1 MLTVCLHYGSVQSA
15 RRLRAAH
22 TDPLQY
28 DAGKRKHPGFGGA
41 KDSDARDPL
50 TRARPGGL
58 YFGLAKQLSRR
69 LRRLQTQGA
78 RVVEREASV
87 GRSAPHAVHV
97 LPHAEFAM
105 ARVLE
110 PALDRVT
117 PDADAT
123 QLLVLTADTD
133 TAVAMAAIS
142 RSLSDRSV
150 APLVAITAAGRGA
163 RLLGSRVVPAVA
175 GTPSTLVAL
184 LRSSAVKLEGVR
196 TVIIAWADE
205 LLEAREGE
213 ALEVVL
219 AEIPKDAS
227 RIVVA
232 DHLTPDVDALIEHHL
247 RRASRLGLGPEESGT
262 ASLAIRYVSTTP
274 TSRHAAFRRLLDD
287 LDPPSVIVLASDSNA
302 VEEARAAVAS
312 LGFEGDA
319 SVRVEGAPIE
329 EQAALVVFYD
339 LPLSAGVVAKVEAT
353 APAQVVALVAPR
365 QVPALRR
372 LTTGAVEPLEV
383 SRAAVKARARDERVR
398 AAIRAELQGGFP
410 VREVLALE
418 PLLSEFDGLE
428 IAAAALRVLE
438 RQRSEENARRAEAE
452 RPVPRA
458 AERPAD
464 RGDERR
470 DARPKRTEAGRGA
483 GEFTRVF
490 MSIGERDGVRPGDLV
505 GAITGESGITSDRIG
520 KLDIRDG
527 HSVAEIASADAE
539 TVIEKMN
546 GLTVKGRR
554 ITARVDDR
562 PAPRPREGS
571 REGRRESGG
580 PRRSGP
586 GDARRGGFRDA
597 GRGSREGARFG
608 GDRSRDRGD
617 RGPRGFGRDRDGGE
631 RRPRRDDDKP
641 RGRGGFRDRS
651 DEGRVPRAARE
662 REEWSER
669 GERVRNARRP
679 RREDS

>member
-1 MLTVCLHYGSVQSA
+1 M
-15 RRLRAAH
+15 
-22 TDPLQY
+22 
-28 DAGKRKHPGFGGA
+28 
-41 KDSDARDPL
+41 
-50 TRARPGGL
+50 
-58 YFGLAKQLSRR
+58 
-69 LRRLQTQGA
+69 
-78 RVVEREASV
+78 VEREASV
-87 GRSAPHAVHV
+87 GRTAQHAVHV

-110 PALDRVT
+110 PALDRIT
-117 PDADAT
+117 ADADAT
-123 QLLVLTADTD
+123 QLLVITADTD

-142 RSLSDRSV
+142 RSLRDHSV
-150 APLVAITAAGRGA
+150 APLVAISAAGRGA

-175 GTPSTLVAL
+175 GTPGTLVAL

-219 AEIPKDAS
+219 AEIPKDAR

-232 DHLTPDVDALIEHHL
+232 DHLTPDVEALIERHL
-247 RRASRLGLGPEESGT
+247 RRASRVGLGAEESAP
-262 ASLAIRYVSTTP
+262 ASLPIRYVSTTP
-274 TSRHAAFRRLLDD
+274 AGRHAAFRRLLDD
-287 LDPPSVIVLASDSNA
+287 LDPPSVIVLASDANSID
-302 VEEARAAVAS
+302 EARATVAS

-339 LPLSAGVVAKVEAT
+339 LPVTAEEVVKVEAT
-353 APAQVVALVAPR
+353 APAQVVALVTPR

-372 LTTGAVEPLEV
+372 LTTGAVEPLDI
-383 SRAAVKARARDERVR
+383 SRVAVKARARDERVR
-398 AAIRAELQGGFP
+398 SAIRAELQAGFP
-410 VREVLALE
+410 AREVMALE

-428 IAAAALRVLE
+428 IAAAALRLFE
-438 RQRSEENARRAEAE
+438 RNRSEEGARRTEAE

-458 AERPAD
+458 AERSPE

-470 DARPKRTEAGRGA
+470 EARPNRAEGARGTTDR
-483 GEFTRVF
+483 GSSEFTRVF
-490 MSIGERDGVRPGDLV
+490 ISIGDRDGVRPGDLV

-527 HSVAEIASADAE
+527 HSVAEIASSDAE
-539 TVIEKMN
+539 TVIEKIN
-546 GLTVKGRR
+546 GLTIKGRR
-554 ITARVDDR
+554 ITARVDER
-562 PAPRPREGS
+562 PAPRPREGGRES
-571 REGRRESGG
+571 RRDSGG

-597 GRGSREGARFG
+597 GRGSREGARG
-608 GDRSRDRGD
+608 IAGDRSRDRGD
-617 RGPRGFGRDRDGGE
+617 RGSRGFGRDRDAGD
-631 RRPRRDDDKP
+631 RRPRRDDDRP

-651 DEGRVPRAARE
+651 DEGRVPRAAHE

-679 RREDS
+679 RRDDS

>member
-1 MLTVCLHYGSVQSA
+1 
-15 RRLRAAH
+15 
-22 TDPLQY
+22 
-28 DAGKRKHPGFGGA
+28 
-41 KDSDARDPL
+41 
-50 TRARPGGL
+50 
-58 YFGLAKQLSRR
+58 
-69 LRRLQTQGA
+69 
-78 RVVEREASV
+78 VVEREASV

-105 ARVLE
+105 VRVLE
-110 PALDRVT
+110 PALDRIT
-117 PDADAT
+117 ADAGAT
-123 QLLVLTADTD
+123 QLLVITADTE

-142 RSLSDRSV
+142 RSLRDRSV

-163 RLLGSRVVPAVA
+163 RLLGSRVVPALA
-175 GTPSTLVAL
+175 GTPGTLVAL

-196 TVIIAWADE
+196 AVIIAWADE

-232 DHLTPDVDALIEHHL
+232 DHLTNDVEALIERHL
-247 RRASRLGLGPEESGT
+247 RRASRQGVDAEDNEP
-262 ASLAIRYVSTTP
+262 ASLPIRYVSTTP
-274 TSRHAAFRRLLDD
+274 AGRHAALRRLLDD

-312 LGFEGDA
+312 LGYEGDA

-339 LPLSAGVVAKVEAT
+339 LPLRATEVAKVEAT
-353 APAQVVALVAPR
+353 APAQVVALVTPR

-372 LTTGAVEPLEV
+372 LTTGAVEPLDV
-383 SRAAVKARARDERVR
+383 SRAAAKARARDERLR
-398 AAIRAELQGGFP
+398 AAIRAELQAGFP
-410 VREVLALE
+410 AREVMALE

-438 RQRSEENARRAEAE
+438 RNRSDESARRADAE
-452 RPVPRA
+452 KPVPRA

-470 DARPKRTEAGRGA
+470 EARPRRAEGARGA
-483 GEFTRVF
+483 TEFTRVF
-490 MSIGERDGVRPGDLV
+490 MSVGDRDGVRPGDLV

-546 GLTVKGRR
+546 GLTLKGRR

-562 PAPRPREGS
+562 PAPRSREGS
-571 REGRRESGG
+571 REGKRES
-580 PRRSGP
+580 PARRSGP

-597 GRGSREGARFG
+597 GRGSREGARGVG

-617 RGPRGFGRDRDGGE
+617 RGPRGFGRDRDAGE
-631 RRPRRDDDKP
+631 RRPRRDDDRP

>member
-1 MLTVCLHYGSVQSA
+1 M
-15 RRLRAAH
+15 
-22 TDPLQY
+22 
-28 DAGKRKHPGFGGA
+28 
-41 KDSDARDPL
+41 
-50 TRARPGGL
+50 
-58 YFGLAKQLSRR
+58 
-69 LRRLQTQGA
+69 
-78 RVVEREASV
+78 VEREASV

-105 ARVLE
+105 ARLLE
-110 PALDRVT
+110 PALDRIT
-117 PDADAT
+117 ADAGAT
-123 QLLVLTADTD
+123 QLLVITADTD

-142 RSLSDRSV
+142 RSLRDRSV

-163 RLLGSRVVPAVA
+163 RLLGSRVVPALA
-175 GTPSTLVAL
+175 GTPGTLVAL

-196 TVIIAWADE
+196 AVIIAWADE

-232 DHLTPDVDALIEHHL
+232 DHLTHDVEALIERHL
-247 RRASRLGLGPEESGT
+247 RRASRQGIDAEDNEL
-262 ASLAIRYVSTTP
+262 ASLPIRYVSTTP
-274 TSRHAAFRRLLDD
+274 AGRHAAFRRLLDD

-339 LPLSAGVVAKVEAT
+339 LPLLATDVAKVEAT
-353 APAQVVALVAPR
+353 APAQVVALVTPR

-372 LTTGAVEPLEV
+372 LTTGAVEPLDV
-383 SRAAVKARARDERVR
+383 SRAAAKARARDERLR
-398 AAIRAELQGGFP
+398 AAIRAELQAGFP
-410 VREVLALE
+410 AREVMALE

-438 RQRSEENARRAEAE
+438 RNRSDETARRAEAE
-452 RPVPRA
+452 KPVPRA

-470 DARPKRTEAGRGA
+470 EARPRRAEGARGA
-483 GEFTRVF
+483 TEFTRVF
-490 MSIGERDGVRPGDLV
+490 MSVGDRDGVRPGDLV

-546 GLTVKGRR
+546 GLTLKGRR

-562 PAPRPREGS
+562 PAPRPREGK
-571 REGRRESGG
+571 RESAG

-597 GRGSREGARFG
+597 GRGAREGARGVG

-617 RGPRGFGRDRDGGE
+617 RGPRGFGRDRDAGE
-631 RRPRRDDDKP
+631 RRPRRDDDRP